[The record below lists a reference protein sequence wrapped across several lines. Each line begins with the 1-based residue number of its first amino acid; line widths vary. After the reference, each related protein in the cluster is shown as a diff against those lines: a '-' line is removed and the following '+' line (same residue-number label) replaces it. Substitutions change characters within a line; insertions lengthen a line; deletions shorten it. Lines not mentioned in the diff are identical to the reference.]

1 MTCDARDLRRRQR
14 RKDTIRMRDGGQS
27 GIRHGPSECSQAC
40 EANLLDQGIGAT
52 LGRAISLLRKP
63 SRSLEKAS
71 NERRDFVCRR
81 VQREMPGIQD
91 VHVGVWH
98 IPPIGLRLG

>member
-1 MTCDARDLRRRQR
+1 MTRDARDLHRRQR
-14 RKDTIRMRDGGQS
+14 RKDTIRMRDGGQP
-27 GIRHGPSECSQAC
+27 GIRHGPSERSRAC
-40 EANLLDQGIGAT
+40 EANLLDQSIGDL

-91 VHVGVWH
+91 VHVGVRH